1 MSRSLLVFLL
11 CMIGTQGRTVAQT
24 QIDTDHSSLTI
35 HVEKTGLLSA
45 AGHEHTVT
53 APISAGAI
61 SEGPR
66 PTFSFRVAAANLV
79 VLPEDHQAEIQR
91 SMQKR
96 ALESSRFPEITF
108 TSQSIDLVGENRWT
122 VVGMLMLHGQA
133 RSLNIPVR
141 KVDGRYIG
149 TTTIKQTD
157 FGIHPIS
164 AAGGTVKV
172 KNELRI
178 DFSIATK

>member
-1 MSRSLLVFLL
+1 
-11 CMIGTQGRTVAQT
+11 
-24 QIDTDHSSLTI
+24 
-35 HVEKTGLLSA
+35 
-45 AGHEHTVT
+45 
-53 APISAGAI
+53 
-61 SEGPR
+61 
-66 PTFSFRVAAANLV
+66 
-79 VLPEDHQAEIQR
+79 
-91 SMQKR
+91 MQER

-122 VVGMLMLHGQA
+122 AVGMLMLHGQA